1 MKQEALSQESLPV
14 QGVHRP
20 KASLLQADPLLAT
33 SSSSSSSSS
42 VAARPAS
49 NGSWTA
55 VCTITGAPLEQL
67 LYLCRMLMQCRW
79 VLDGNPAQG
88 RNEAFFH
95 IGTASQLLL
104 PLKHAVGDEF
114 EGR

>member
-1 MKQEALSQESLPV
+1 MKQGADSQEASLV
-14 QGVHRP
+14 QRVHRP
-20 KASLLQADPLLAT
+20 KASLLQADPLLA
-33 SSSSSSSSS
+33 SSSSTSSTSS

-67 LYLCRMLMQCRW
+67 LYLCRMLMQCRC
-79 VLDGNPAQG
+79 VLHGTSAQG

-95 IGTASQLLL
+95 IGTVSQLLL
-104 PLKHAVGDEF
+104 PLKHAVGDEL
-114 EGR
+114 EGK